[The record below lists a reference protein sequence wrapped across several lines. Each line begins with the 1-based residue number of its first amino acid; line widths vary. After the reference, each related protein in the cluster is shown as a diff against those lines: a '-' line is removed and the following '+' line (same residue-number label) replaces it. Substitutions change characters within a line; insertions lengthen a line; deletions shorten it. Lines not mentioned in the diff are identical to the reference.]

1 MLKNDET
8 YFNRALSGLWQFL
21 ANDSPL
27 TVMKNAFYFTL
38 KNSFHSRDIQT
49 FVLTF
54 WSCRKTA

>member
-8 YFNRALSGLWQFL
+8 YFNGAPSGLWLFL
-21 ANDSPL
+21 TNDSPL

-38 KNSFHSRDIQT
+38 KNSFHSRDNQT